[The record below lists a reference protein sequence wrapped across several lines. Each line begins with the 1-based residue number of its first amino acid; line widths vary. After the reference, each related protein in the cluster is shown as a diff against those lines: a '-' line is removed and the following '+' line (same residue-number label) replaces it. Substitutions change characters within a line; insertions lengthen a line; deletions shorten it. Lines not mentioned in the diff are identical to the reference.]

1 MIINFEEFLYL
12 SISVEENLSS
22 SANLANLLH
31 RLDHSD
37 LVVHQHHTDLIKRVT
52 KEVEVTTYHMF

>member
-1 MIINFEEFLYL
+1 MIMHFRKSEYL
-12 SISVEENLSS
+12 SSISVEENLSS

-37 LVVHQHHTDLIKRVT
+37 LVVHQHHTDLIKRVGGIKT
-52 KEVEVTTYHMF
+52 LCMF